1 MLFVFMLVIF
11 GIFRGLY
18 LYWYEIYKKFM
29 LLVMGSRWFDEKSG
43 EVSKNEKGTAGNSNS
58 LGSQKVNDV
67 ISGVRIPSGESGSV
81 KVERISIKVEDVKSL
96 KDIIREVIKE
106 SIKEEIK
113 DLVVKGAKKKKEKVV
128 TGDTV
133 TPKKKS
139 KKSVVVGEVG
149 TSVVE
154 TVPSKKNKVS
164 KRKELVIKEE
174 LPKG

>member
-1 MLFVFMLVIF
+1 MLVTFRIF
-11 GIFRGLY
+11 CRVNSQWNEL
-18 LYWYEIYKKFM
+18 YKKFM
-29 LLVMGSRWFDEKSG
+29 IMVIGSRWFNEKYGDVIKDEKTVTGSPNSS
-43 EVSKNEKGTAGNSNS
+43 VDQKG
-58 LGSQKVNDV
+58 NDV
-67 ISGVRIPSGESGSV
+67 VSDANIPSVERGSI
-81 KVERISIKVEDVKSL
+81 KTERISIKVEDVKSL

-106 SIKEEIK
+106 SIKEVIK
-113 DLVVKGAKKKKEKVV
+113 DLVVKEVKKKKEKVV

-154 TVPSKKNKVS
+154 TVPSKKKKVS